1 MHEIIFDNCVLS
13 NFALSNSIETLK
25 KMYSGTACITDF
37 VAAENMKGIVQGHEG
52 LTGIRQALIEGWL
65 KEITLKGRVE
75 KRLFDSLSVSMGLGE
90 ASSMAVARTRNY
102 VFACDDK
109 AARREAGLLGIR
121 LTGTVGILVK
131 AVRGK
136 IMNVRKADE
145 LLKAMMRNGFYSP
158 VVSVREVLQGK

>member
-25 KMYSGTACITDF
+25 KMYSGTASISDF